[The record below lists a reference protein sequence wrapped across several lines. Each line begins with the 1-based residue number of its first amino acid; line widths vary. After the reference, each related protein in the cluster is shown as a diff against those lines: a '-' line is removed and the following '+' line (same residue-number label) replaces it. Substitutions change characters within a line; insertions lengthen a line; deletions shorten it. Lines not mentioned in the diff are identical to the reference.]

1 MPNQATEKLLKI
13 LRLEAQTGH
22 ADKAVTRG
30 LASFSAAW
38 LADAAKSAIDKDW
51 AESVAQD
58 MRAYSAE
65 QDQTRRRALLDALQ
79 TRLRNPSMAGRTNV
93 SKEQSRRQDSAVRE
107 VIAAAANPTTSQ
119 RGDELR
125 IEKEELRKAGED
137 LGAPVAEEHGQ
148 KTSEVPPWEAISS
161 QPQVVTE
168 GVSVPPQDQ
177 AAQER
182 GAQDRSAQTNK
193 PSAQSSRP
201 ANQPTQT
208 PVQRRP
214 QPPIQPQSQSRPDT
228 RRPSTVRPQPNV
240 GLSASVTQI
249 AGIGE
254 FNAQKL
260 AKLGVQTIGDL
271 LYFFPTRY
279 DDYSALKTINQLE
292 FGDQVTI
299 IGRVAS
305 ARKQRLKGTMI
316 LLKVVIEDMSG
327 MIECSWFS
335 TDRFVDS
342 LLKQFQ
348 EGREMVISGKVSEYM
363 GRLVF
368 QQPTHEPAE
377 KEWVTGGN
385 IVPVY
390 RLTEGL
396 QPLLM
401 RRVMKRVSEYWS
413 QRVNEFVPEEVRRA
427 LNLMSLGDALREIH
441 FPRDPRTQEQAR
453 RRLAF
458 DELFVLQ
465 LAIQQQRL
473 RWRGEPAQALR
484 VGEPTRD
491 RLMAAAPFKLT
502 GAQERAI
509 GKIHADMQQP
519 AAMHRL
525 LQGDVGAGKTVVA
538 AVAMAMAAT
547 AGAQSALMAPTE
559 ILAEQH
565 FRSLSKL
572 FANMGDIVAQ
582 EGYANPKPI
591 NIALLTGS
599 TKAAERKAI
608 YAGLADGSINVVI
621 GTHALIQDNVE
632 FKNLGFVVIDE
643 QHRFGV
649 QQRTAL
655 RQKGRDLSP
664 HTLVMTAT
672 PIPRT
677 LALTLYGDLDNTI
690 LDEMPPGRQPITTHW
705 FTPAERERAYS
716 FVRAQVDQGRQVFVI
731 CPLVEE
737 SDKVEAK
744 AAVEEHARLQKDI
757 FPKYKLG
764 LLHGRMKPAEKD
776 EVMSAFSRNEYQ
788 ILVSTSVVEVGID
801 VPNATVMMI
810 EGANRFG
817 LSQLHQFRGRVGR
830 GEFASYCLLI
840 ADSSGAVGDERL
852 QAIVSTQDGFKLAEK
867 DLEIRGPGEF
877 FGTRQSGDPELKLV
891 NFRDRDLLERAR
903 EQAERLIERDAA
915 LGEPNHEGLAEKVN
929 AFWAARASQQGD
941 AS

>member
-1 MPNQATEKLLKI
+1 MPNPATEKLLKI

-38 LADAAKSAIDKDW
+38 LADAAKSNIDPMW
-51 AESVAQD
+51 AETIAQE
-58 MRAYSAE
+58 MRAYTAE
-65 QDQTRRRALLDALQ
+65 PDTAKRRTLLGGLQ
-79 TRLRNPSMAGRTNV
+79 GQLRNPNTTNRAPA
-93 SKEQSRRQDSAVRE
+93 KEQPSVRQS
-107 VIAAAANPTTSQ
+107 PTTS
-119 RGDELR
+119 RNENAVTSPV
-125 IEKEELRKAGED
+125 EKPVRQEAIAKTL
-137 LGAPVAEEHGQ
+137 PVAEAEPMVAPWDDAPQ
-148 KTSEVPPWEAISS
+148 PTNLQTSNS
-161 QPQVVTE
+161 QTAKLQ
-168 GVSVPPQDQ
+168 
-177 AAQER
+177 
-182 GAQDRSAQTNK
+182 AQT
-193 PSAQSSRP
+193 P
-201 ANQPTQT
+201 
-208 PVQRRP
+208 RRP
-214 QPPIQPQSQSRPDT
+214 QPQAQTQSLARPDT
-228 RRPSTVRPQPNV
+228 RIQSSSRAQPNV
-240 GLSASVTQI
+240 GLSADITQI
-249 AGIGE
+249 SGIGE
-254 FNAQKL
+254 VNAQRL
-260 AKLGVQTIGDL
+260 NKLGVKTIRDL
-271 LYFFPTRY
+271 LHFFPTRY

-305 ARKQRLKGTMI
+305 ARKQRTKGTVV
-316 LLKVVIEDMSG
+316 LLKIVIEDMSG

-335 TDRFVDS
+335 TDRFADS
-342 LLKQFQ
+342 LMRQF
-348 EGREMVISGKVSEYM
+348 EIGREVVISGKVSEYM

-396 QPLLM
+396 QPLLL

-413 QRVNEFVPEEVRRA
+413 QRVSEFVPDEVRRA
-427 LNLMSLGDALREIH
+427 LNLMGLSDALREIH

-473 RWRGEPAQALR
+473 RWRGEPAQAMR
-484 VGEPTRD
+484 IGEPTRD

-509 GKIHADMQQP
+509 RKIHGDMQQDF
-519 AAMHRL
+519 AMHRL

-565 FRSLSKL
+565 FRSLSAL
-572 FANMGDIVAQ
+572 FAGMGNIIGG

-591 NIALLTGS
+591 NLALLTGS
-599 TKAAERKAI
+599 TKAAERRTI
-608 YAGLADGSINVVI
+608 YAGLLDGSIHVII
-621 GTHALIQDNVE
+621 GTHALIQDTVE

-649 QQRTAL
+649 QQRSAL
-655 RQKGRDLSP
+655 RQKGRDFSP

-716 FVRAQVDQGRQVFVI
+716 FVRSQVEQGRQAFVI

-737 SDKVEAK
+737 SDKIEAK
-744 AAVEEHARLQKDI
+744 AAIEEHARLQKEV

-764 LLHGRMKPAEKD
+764 LLHGRMKGAEKD
-776 EVMSAFSRNEYQ
+776 EVMGAFGRNETQ
-788 ILVSTSVVEVGID
+788 VLVSTSVVEVGID

-830 GEFASYCLLI
+830 GEHASFCLLI

-891 NFRDRDLLERAR
+891 NFRDRDLLDRAR
-903 EQAERLIERDAA
+903 EQAERLIERDAT
-915 LGEPNHEGLAEKVN
+915 LGEPAHEELAQRVN
-929 AFWAARASQQGD
+929 AFWAMRASQTGD